1 MLLVFFPHIW
11 NLNPLGLVNRNLF
24 KQTIKKKFP
33 SETDMLPALRIMDT
47 EHQKIVQPENK
58 PSRKTM
64 FYSLEDAEVKGAK
77 EQFFFFFCHLIDV

>member
-1 MLLVFFPHIW
+1 
-11 NLNPLGLVNRNLF
+11 
-24 KQTIKKKFP
+24 
-33 SETDMLPALRIMDT
+33 MLPALRIMDT

-77 EQFFFFFCHLIDV
+77 EQFFFFFLPFDRCITSQKTFRWSLK